1 MLQHLLRR
9 LEKKKD
15 ADGQLRRDL
24 EATVRRLYSFIFA
37 RENDV
42 EMVPWKDFVRT
53 SNVVKGV
60 ILKLIKVC
68 VAPFSVDLTLAV
80 NGLRALHTKAVLH
93 SKQMSSFGVVSRLWP
108 SLVTEIE
115 ASLLQQPSTVDDIIF
130 SIPQSSQEF
139 SSLCAW
145 LKDDFL
151 PFLGAKVSTDV
162 GWQCRISI
170 YTISTCHLSIEFQ
183 KEN

>member
-1 MLQHLLRR
+1 MCSHL
-9 LEKKKD
+9 
-15 ADGQLRRDL
+15 
-24 EATVRRLYSFIFA
+24 S
-37 RENDV
+37 
-42 EMVPWKDFVRT
+42 
-53 SNVVKGV
+53 
-60 ILKLIKVC
+60 
-68 VAPFSVDLTLAV
+68 SVDLTLAV

-93 SKQMSSFGVVSRLWP
+93 SNQMSSFGVVSRLWP

-151 PFLGAKVSTDV
+151 PFLGAKVSTDADV